1 MVLPFLKNDYA
12 KWSLIVLAG
21 SLFASFLNYAFTLI
35 MGRMLSPS
43 FFGEVSAIFGLM
55 VIIVAPTQAI
65 SNYISRHIS
74 FLAGKKDYL
83 TAKVWLRKVS
93 RSVFFFSLAL
103 LFLFWLAV
111 PMLSRFLAI
120 DPLPLIVFSFSI
132 PFAFMLTVYAGALQ
146 GLKSFKAFSF
156 QNILGAALKLS
167 LAVIFV
173 YIGLFVP
180 GVMLALAVSLGAV
193 CFYNYTKI
201 KSLTSF
207 TPHTSEDTLGEAIKS
222 IFFRQRRIR
231 LWRTKSF
238 PPVFARALVELKR
251 WRAGLTV
258 FLAALLVAFIS
269 NIDVILAKHFF
280 EPQLAGEYAA
290 LSAVGKILIYIA
302 SAFVTVMFVVV
313 SESHTAS
320 SPRTFK
326 AFRSALGY
334 ITAVSLPVIFV
345 FGFAPNIV
353 VRIFFGATYIKIAP
367 HLPIFSIAMFL
378 LSLSIAF
385 VHYFLAIRNNSF
397 LFPFAAGALLQIVLI
412 SLYHSSIQNIV
423 ISVLWSSTFLLFALV
438 ANYFLYGK
446 FQTKRESGKI

>member
-1 MVLPFLKNDYA
+1 MVLPFLINDYA
-12 KWSLIVLAG
+12 KWSLIVLTG

-83 TAKVWLRKVS
+83 TTKVWLRKVS

-180 GVMLALAVSLGAV
+180 GVMLALVISLGSAY
-193 CFYNYTKI
+193 FYNYVKI
-201 KSLTSF
+201 KSF
-207 TPHTSEDTLGEAIKS
+207 WKS
-222 IFFRQRRIR
+222 MNLEERIETRPSGTVLKNIFS
-231 LWRTKSF
+231 KSF
-238 PPVFARALVELKR
+238 LA
-251 WRAGLTV
+251 V
-258 FLAALLVAFIS
+258 FLAALLVALIS

-280 EPQLAGEYAA
+280 EPDLAGEYAA
-290 LSAVGKILIYIA
+290 LSA
-302 SAFVTVMFVVV
+302 
-313 SESHTAS
+313 
-320 SPRTFK
+320 
-326 AFRSALGY
+326 
-334 ITAVSLPVIFV
+334 
-345 FGFAPNIV
+345 IV
-353 VRIFFGATYIKIAP
+353 
-367 HLPIFSIAMFL
+367 
-378 LSLSIAF
+378 
-385 VHYFLAIRNNSF
+385 
-397 LFPFAAGALLQIVLI
+397 
-412 SLYHSSIQNIV
+412 
-423 ISVLWSSTFLLFALV
+423 
-438 ANYFLYGK
+438 
-446 FQTKRESGKI
+446 

>member
-1 MVLPFLKNDYA
+1 MVLSFLKNDYT

-21 SLFASFLNYAFTLI
+21 SLLASFLNYGFTLI
-35 MGRMLSPS
+35 MGRMLSQS
-43 FFGEVSAIFGLM
+43 SFGEVSAIFGLM
-55 VIIVAPTQAI
+55 VILVAPTQAI
-65 SNYISRHIS
+65 SNYVSRHIS

-83 TAKVWLRKVS
+83 TARVWLWKVS
-93 RSVFFFSLAL
+93 RSVFYFSLIL
-103 LFLFWLAV
+103 LLVFWLLI
-111 PMLSRFLAI
+111 PPLSRFLGI
-120 DPLPLIVFSFSI
+120 NFLPLIVFSFSL
-132 PFAFMLTVYAGALQ
+132 PFAFMLSVYAGALQ

-156 QNILGAALKLS
+156 QNILGAVLKLF

-173 YIGLFVP
+173 YIGLFAP
-180 GVMLALAVSLGAV
+180 GVMLAMAISLTAAY
-193 CFYNYTKI
+193 FYNYTKI
-201 KSLTSF
+201 KSFWKKMNLEERIETRPSG
-207 TPHTSEDTLGEAIKS
+207 TVLKN
-222 IFFRQRRIR
+222 IFS
-231 LWRTKSF
+231 KSF
-238 PPVFARALVELKR
+238 LD
-251 WRAGLTV
+251 V
-258 FLAALLVAFIS
+258 FLAALLVALIS

-280 EPQLAGEYAA
+280 EPELAGEYAA